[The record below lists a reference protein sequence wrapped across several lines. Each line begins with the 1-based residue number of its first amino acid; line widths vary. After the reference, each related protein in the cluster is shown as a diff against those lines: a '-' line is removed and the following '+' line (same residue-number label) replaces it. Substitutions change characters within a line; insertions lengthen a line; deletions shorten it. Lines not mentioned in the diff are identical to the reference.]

1 MSPTPF
7 ERVALGRVLSEEIIG
22 AIQEW
27 RLQHQKATL
36 QEIEGTLDERLAE
49 WRVRMLEDVALASPT
64 ADVSQASPLERR
76 LCPHCG
82 IPVKPRGPRER
93 QMTTLQ
99 GKTLRLRRSYI
110 RCPTC
115 QVGFSPLDEALAL
128 LPGQLTPRLQE
139 SVVQLGTWL
148 PFARAAEA
156 WACLTG
162 VTISAATV

>member
-1 MSPTPF
+1 
-7 ERVALGRVLSEEIIG
+7 
-22 AIQEW
+22 
-27 RLQHQKATL
+27 
-36 QEIEGTLDERLAE
+36 
-49 WRVRMLEDVALASPT
+49 
-64 ADVSQASPLERR
+64 
-76 LCPHCG
+76 
-82 IPVKPRGPRER
+82 
-93 QMTTLQ
+93 MTTLQ